1 MTKRGN
7 SEGSIYQRK
16 DGRWAA
22 SADLGYAGG
31 RRRRKAFYGRTRKE
45 VADKLVTALRAR
57 QQGLPILSER
67 QTTGAFLE
75 SWLRDSAAPKVRP
88 KSLVRYEGIV
98 RLYLLPAIGHI
109 PLAKLSPSH
118 VQKMMND
125 ALAAGA
131 SPQSA
136 CHHRAVLRTA
146 LNVALRWGM
155 VSRNAASLAEPPRV
169 PEREVRALGVA
180 DARALLAAVE
190 GDRLEALFTVALGVG
205 LRQGEALGLRWGSDV
220 DLEAG
225 TLAVQRA
232 LQRVGGAWLFLE
244 PKTARS
250 RRTVTLPQPVV
261 AALREHR
268 GRQLQERL
276 RAGAAWEGEK
286 WGGLVFCG
294 EIGEPLS
301 GFHVSRRFRSLLA
314 LAGLPSMRYH
324 ELRHGAASLMAAQGV
339 PARVAMEVLGHAQI
353 STTLNLYTH
362 VAPELQRDAAER
374 MAAALWGES

>member
-1 MTKRGN
+1 MTSRRGN
-7 SEGSIYQRK
+7 AEGSIYQRK

-22 SADLGYAGG
+22 SVDLGYVGG
-31 RRRRKAFYGRTRKE
+31 RRRRKAFYGATRRE
-45 VADKLVTALRAR
+45 VAEKLTVALRAR

-75 SWLRDSAAPKVRP
+75 SWLRDTAAQKVRP
-88 KSLVRYEGIV
+88 KSLMRYEGIV
-98 RLYLLPAIGHI
+98 RLYLLPALGHI

-136 CHHRAVLRTA
+136 CHHRAVLRAA
-146 LNVALRWGM
+146 LNVALRWGI
-155 VSRNAASLAEPPRV
+155 VSRNAAALAEPPRV
-169 PEREVRALGVA
+169 PEREVRALSVT

-205 LRQGEALGLRWGSDV
+205 LRQGEALGLRWSDV

-232 LQRVGGAWLFLE
+232 LQRVGSQWLFLE

-250 RRTVTLPQPVV
+250 RRTVTLPRPVV
-261 AALREHR
+261 ASLREHR

-276 RAGAAWEGEK
+276 RAGAAWEGDK
-286 WGGLVFCG
+286 WGGLVFCD

-314 LAGLPSMRYH
+314 LAGLLSMRYH

-353 STTLNLYTH
+353 STTLNIYTH

-374 MAAALWGES
+374 MAAALWGGN